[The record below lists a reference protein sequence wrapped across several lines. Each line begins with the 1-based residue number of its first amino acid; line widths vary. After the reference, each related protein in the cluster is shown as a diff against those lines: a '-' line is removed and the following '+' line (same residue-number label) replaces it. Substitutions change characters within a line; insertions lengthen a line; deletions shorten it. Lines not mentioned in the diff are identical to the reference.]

1 MRQLPTT
8 TSTDPISDPTSKDDV
23 LFGRDAQSWN
33 HGGNQRFRSI
43 VSMHQADYHNT
54 HVRIKKVAIVAKII
68 AEVRSNGARFLKK
81 QEGADLWFKVPHKM
95 CVEIVRR
102 GRGETSSETS

>member
-1 MRQLPTT
+1 MRKLPT
-8 TSTDPISDPTSKDDV
+8 TSTDPVSDPTKDDV

-43 VSMHQADYHNT
+43 VSKHRPDYQKTEVH
-54 HVRIKKVAIVAKII
+54 IKKVVIVAKII

-81 QEGADLWFKVPHKM
+81 QEGADLWFKVPHKI
-95 CVEIVRR
+95 CVDIVRR
-102 GRGETSSETS
+102 RRRCENN

>member
-1 MRQLPTT
+1 MQLPAAA
-8 TSTDPISDPTSKDDV
+8 SEEPVSDPTKDDV

-43 VSMHQADYHNT
+43 VSKHQADYQSAE
-54 HVRIKKVAIVAKII
+54 VRIKKVSIVAKII

-81 QEGADLWFKVPHKM
+81 QKGTDLWFEVPRKA
-95 CVEIVRR
+95 CVEKVRLLR
-102 GRGETSSETS
+102 